1 MREDYIELHRP
12 VLGNNGKLIGAV
24 YLRHDTSEIKRRFE
38 RFVQSGILA
47 GLLAIGGALVIAV
60 VIGRDIV
67 QPVEELSVVARK
79 VSCSNNFSLRAK
91 YGGDD
96 EIGQLVSQFNTM
108 LERIEIQNEELNE
121 AQDVLELKIEE
132 RTREL
137 DLSDRALNAAVNGVV
152 ITRIKDD
159 KIIYCNEAMV
169 QAFSWSKEELLDHSM
184 RILQGADTEAE
195 AVEKLADAVDQG
207 HECKVTLL
215 QYRKDGTTL
224 WNDVSIAPV
233 LNSSGQPTHYI
244 WVLVDVTQA
253 LEKETSLRTARDE
266 AEKANKAKS
275 EFLSRMSHE
284 LRTPLNSIIG
294 FSKLLSMSN
303 LTGKVEAN
311 INRIHQAGL
320 HLLDLINEVLDISR
334 IETGH
339 MSFSSDEV
347 DLQELLHEVGDLVRP
362 MAADLNV
369 ALVFPDQ
376 QHPGLKLNA
385 DKQRLRQVFLNL
397 ASNGIKYNRDGGTL
411 TIYFESTSEDRVR
424 IVFQNTGEGIPESK
438 LKRLFQPFDRLD
450 AESDHYQ
457 IEGTGLGLALSKKL
471 TEAMGGR
478 IWVRSITGEETHF
491 FVELPLHGEGGSGEE
506 MFQEVELPSKPA
518 ASTSGHRLLVLYV
531 EDNPD
536 NLALIEQLVEQRE
549 GVKLMSAMQG
559 RQGYDLARQHVPDLI
574 FLDLNLS
581 DINGDEVLHL
591 LKSDPT
597 TKQIPV
603 YMLSADAMTSQ
614 IKRLKAS
621 GAVDYLVK
629 PIDIPKFHGILDD
642 ILSS

>member
-1 MREDYIELHRP
+1 MKALKNHVFKLLTRGTLKRKIFLL
-12 VLGNNGKLIGAV
+12 LGLV
-24 YLRHDTSEIKRRFE
+24 T
-38 RFVQSGILA
+38 
-47 GLLAIGGALVIAV
+47 LLAVGGALVIAV
-60 VIGRDIV
+60 VVGHDIV

-79 VSCSNNFSLRAK
+79 VSISNDFSLRSSHS
-91 YGGDD
+91 GDD

-108 LERIEIQNEELNE
+108 LERIDVQNKELNE

-169 QAFSWSKEELLDHSM
+169 HDFSWSKEELLDHSM
-184 RILQGADTEAE
+184 RILQGADTEVE
-195 AVEKLADAVDQG
+195 AVEKLADAVEKG
-207 HECKVTLL
+207 RECKVTLL
-215 QYRKDGTTL
+215 HYRKDGTTL

-244 WVLVDVTQA
+244 WVLVDVTLA
-253 LEKETSLRTARDE
+253 LEKENSLRTARDE

-303 LTGKVEAN
+303 LSGRVEAN

-334 IETGH
+334 IETGN
-339 MSFSSDEV
+339 MSFSSDEI

-362 MAADLNV
+362 LAADLNV
-369 ALVFPDQ
+369 ALVLPDQ
-376 QHPGLKLNA
+376 QHAGLKLNA

-397 ASNGIKYNRDGGTL
+397 ASNGIKYNREGGSL
-411 TIYFESTSEDRVR
+411 TIYFEQTSEDRVR
-424 IVFQNTGEGIPESK
+424 VAFQNTGEGIPESK

-471 TEAMGGR
+471 TEAMGGK
-478 IWVRSITGEETHF
+478 IWVRSIMGKETQF
-491 FVELPLHGEGGSGEE
+491 FVELSLHNETSSKDESFE
-506 MFQEVELPSKPA
+506 QIDFSSKQETRKSDQSK
-518 ASTSGHRLLVLYV
+518 HRLLVLYV

-536 NLALIEQLVEQRE
+536 NLALIEQIVEQRE
-549 GVKLMSAMQG
+549 GVKLISAIQG

-597 TKQIPV
+597 TEQIPV
-603 YMLSADAMTSQ
+603 YMLSADAMVSQ

-629 PIDIPKFHGILDD
+629 PIDIPKFHSILDD
-642 ILSS
+642 ILNS